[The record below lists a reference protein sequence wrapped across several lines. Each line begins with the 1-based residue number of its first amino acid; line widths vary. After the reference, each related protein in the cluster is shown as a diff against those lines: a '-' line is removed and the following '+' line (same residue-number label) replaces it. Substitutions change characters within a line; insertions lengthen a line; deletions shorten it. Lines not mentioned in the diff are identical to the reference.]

1 MNKLKRAGLFTFLNL
16 VWCIKLLHL
25 KNRVNEMMV
34 RMFLNGPND
43 PKHVFLLSYE
53 ELNLLVIVFI
63 LGALVWK
70 NLKKQMEWK
79 SSFLLNFFFF
89 LSSSSSVVG
98 PDDRYDFSEVISGP

>member
-1 MNKLKRAGLFTFLNL
+1 
-16 VWCIKLLHL
+16 
-25 KNRVNEMMV
+25 MV

-63 LGALVWK
+63 LRALVWK

-79 SSFLLNFFFF
+79 SSFFKKILFQ
-89 LSSSSSVVG
+89 SSSSSVVG

>member
-1 MNKLKRAGLFTFLNL
+1 
-16 VWCIKLLHL
+16 
-25 KNRVNEMMV
+25 MV

-79 SSFLLNFFFF
+79 SSFFKKFCFFQKIF
-89 LSSSSSVVG
+89 LIKKLHFRSVAI
-98 PDDRYDFSEVISGP
+98 FLATLEKIF

>member
-25 KNRVNEMMV
+25 KNRLNEMMV

-53 ELNLLVIVFI
+53 EPNLLVIVFI
-63 LGALVWK
+63 LRALVWK
-70 NLKKQMEWK
+70 NFKETNGMEI
-79 SSFLLNFFFF
+79 FF
-89 LSSSSSVVG
+89 LQKNFVLILIVVCG
-98 PDDRYDFSEVISGP
+98 WP